1 MAENLVEEFKAYR
14 KKMSM
19 LEQVVALFQ
28 WDMETLTPK
37 NGLEGKVEAISQFSS
52 EYFKMATAPEY
63 GAMLDA
69 LAEPSEYE
77 KLDEGMKVTVNR
89 FRRDF
94 KRNQRIPEDFQ
105 RELVAESAR
114 STNVWKEAKQT
125 NNFSLFEPYLDKMIK
140 MAKQQAKYMEPDM
153 DPYELLL
160 DDSEEGMGTEQIDRL
175 FNEVKEGL
183 LPLLDKIKSSPKI
196 DTMPVD
202 KGTYP
207 VYAQKELQEYLLKY
221 IGFDF
226 DSGAVAETEHPFTT
240 TICRGDVRTTNH
252 YFEKKLL
259 SSIFTAIHEGGH
271 AIYEQNVDP
280 KYENTAIDRLNF
292 MGLHES
298 QSRFYENILG
308 RNINFWKPIYGHT
321 CELLPDLKDV
331 SLEQFYRIINNVQPS
346 MIRTEADE
354 VTYCMH
360 IILRYEMEKAIFR
373 DNIPAKDLPEMWN
386 QKMVELLGIRPAN
399 DREGIL
405 QDTHWAGVGFGYFP
419 SYLLGSIFD
428 GMYLEQLEK
437 EMGSVD
443 NILAEGRMM
452 DITHWLNEKIHRN
465 GSLYNST
472 QLIRNLCGKEI
483 SAKPLLKYFEEKYS
497 RIYGF

>member
-1 MAENLVEEFKAYR
+1 
-14 KKMSM
+14 
-19 LEQVVALFQ
+19 
-28 WDMETLTPK
+28 
-37 NGLEGKVEAISQFSS
+37 
-52 EYFKMATAPEY
+52 
-63 GAMLDA
+63 
-69 LAEPSEYE
+69 
-77 KLDEGMKVTVNR
+77 
-89 FRRDF
+89 
-94 KRNQRIPEDFQ
+94 
-105 RELVAESAR
+105 
-114 STNVWKEAKQT
+114 
-125 NNFSLFEPYLDKMIK
+125 
-140 MAKQQAKYMEPDM
+140 
-153 DPYELLL
+153 
-160 DDSEEGMGTEQIDRL
+160 
-175 FNEVKEGL
+175 
-183 LPLLDKIKSSPKI
+183 
-196 DTMPVD
+196 
-202 KGTYP
+202 
-207 VYAQKELQEYLLKY
+207 
-221 IGFDF
+221 
-226 DSGAVAETEHPFTT
+226 
-240 TICRGDVRTTNH
+240 
-252 YFEKKLL
+252 
-259 SSIFTAIHEGGH
+259 
-271 AIYEQNVDP
+271 
-280 KYENTAIDRLNF
+280 
-292 MGLHES
+292 
-298 QSRFYENILG
+298 
-308 RNINFWKPIYGHT
+308 
-321 CELLPDLKDV
+321 
-331 SLEQFYRIINNVQPS
+331 

-399 DREGIL
+399 DKEGIL